1 MCGWVLQ
8 SEEDKHGTPASMDE
22 KWCGEKGNCKM
33 MKMEKTLFMFN
44 TFVFSYFHQFS
55 FGPRHDTESFHLS
68 YCGNDHCQSRS
79 LIHQLTVAQFPSPLV
94 FPLFRHTHHKYTD
107 EKMISPGT

>member
-44 TFVFSYFHQFS
+44 TFVFSYFHQFFWYS
-55 FGPRHDTESFHLS
+55 HLAH
-68 YCGNDHCQSRS
+68 GMTLN
-79 LIHQLTVAQFPSPLV
+79 PSTCPTAV
-94 FPLFRHTHHKYTD
+94 
-107 EKMISPGT
+107 MIIVNLAH

>member
-22 KWCGEKGNCKM
+22 KWCGKKGNCKM

-44 TFVFSYFHQFS
+44 TFVFSYFHQFFWFS
-55 FGPRHDTESFHLS
+55 HLAH
-68 YCGNDHCQSRS
+68 GMTPH
-79 LIHQLTVAQFPSPLV
+79 PSTCPTAV
-94 FPLFRHTHHKYTD
+94 
-107 EKMISPGT
+107 MIIVNLAH